1 MEGMIMPLIINTNV
15 QSLNSQRQLVKSGME
30 MSTAM
35 ERLSSGKRINS
46 AGDDAAG
53 LAIASRMTS
62 QVRGLSQAVR
72 NANDGISL
80 IQTAGGALEESNN
93 ILQRMRELAIQSANG
108 IYTDANRTS
117 LNAELEQLKSELSR
131 IAETTSF
138 NGLNILDGSLGE
150 IALQV
155 GSESNQTIGINIGS
169 GFDAASLGTAG
180 AVATDPG
187 TYTLSQ
193 STNGNDG
200 VSQQGTS
207 GSLATLT
214 EGQLLINGIEVSGA
228 EQFDTSSST
237 DNGASALGI
246 SEAINSISDQT
257 GVTATATTTANLG
270 EISFTNYVDLGAFV
284 GAGNDGTAAEQAS
297 LTGSGTAIT
306 FPLDIS
312 SGADLNFTVT
322 IGDTTQLVDV
332 VDGDGT
338 TGAMTSTQFLAA
350 VNVDLTNITASFDGS
365 GNLVLTQDA
374 GQGSPGDVITV
385 GQAGGSSDLTTI
397 GMNTSTSVTQS
408 DAENTLTV
416 AEGEFFINGFDMYD
430 SGTNTYATN
439 TIDAFVA
446 ALNDKTGDT
455 GVTFSTDGT
464 KLFASTSDGS
474 DVVITTTGTL
484 ADADNGTFTLGGTD
498 LTAATT
504 ITGSSVGFDLGA
516 GALVINGTDIGATVT
531 GVDTK
536 VTSQEDL
543 VSLINAKAATTGVTA
558 EINADDELV
567 LTAADGRNI
576 EIETDGSIDAATD
589 LGDASPT
596 YQAGM
601 TLAGDIDVNVAN
613 TGYTYAGVVTLNGS
627 GFELSGENTSGF
639 KTTETVSALQTEAA
653 DDTFTAMT
661 NGDLTINGYTVDFAG
676 VATETD
682 SNVDND
688 ASALQIAT
696 AINSTAGLKDEV
708 TATATTVMNLGLVS
722 AGTLDSAS
730 GAAVAGVDIKING
743 STTITIEGDVLD
755 GDSNGLITGA
765 INSQLIADGID
776 VVASVNENNE
786 LILTS
791 TDGLNIDF
799 ELITNQDTGG
809 DKIFENFAL
818 TQADNTQVVTKGT
831 ISLEAK
837 SGFSV
842 GEIGGNASYLA
853 GLENTNGSVAT
864 TDISTQDGAQAAISI
879 FDAAIEEIN
888 DATGALGAANNR
900 LDFTV
905 ANLSSIIENATASRS
920 TIMDA
925 DFAAETAALSRAQVL
940 QQAASAMLAQANA
953 LPSQVLSLLR

>member
-1 MEGMIMPLIINTNV
+1 
-15 QSLNSQRQLVKSGME
+15 ME

-193 STNGNDG
+193 STNGADG

-214 EGQLLINGIEVSGA
+214 EGQLLINGIEVPGA
-228 EQFDTSSST
+228 EQFDTSSSST

-270 EISFTNYVDLGAFV
+270 EVTVSNYVNLGALVISDATAAGAATLTGTGTDIAATTNLTTNPISFSVTLNGTTQNVDL
-284 GAGNDGTAAEQAS
+284 NDGTYGDATAATQAELLTAINND
-297 LTGSGTAIT
+297 LTG
-306 FPLDIS
+306 
-312 SGADLNFTVT
+312 
-322 IGDTTQLVDV
+322 
-332 VDGDGT
+332 
-338 TGAMTSTQFLAA
+338 
-350 VNVDLTNITASFDGS
+350 ITATIVS
-365 GNLVLTQDA
+365 NKLVLTQDTA
-374 GQGSPGDVITV
+374 SNPGDTITV
-385 GQAGGSSDLTTI
+385 AGSTADLTALSLN
-397 GMNTSTSVTQS
+397 GAPNNSVAVT
-408 DAENTLTV
+408 DAENTLTLQ
-416 AEGEFFINGFDMYD
+416 AGELFINGIDLSSYN
-430 SGTNTYATN
+430 SGVYATN
-439 TIDAFVA
+439 NLTSFVGDLNSWSTA
-446 ALNDKTGDT
+446 ESAGITFAL
-455 GVTFSTDGT
+455 DGSNNLMAT
-464 KLFASTSDGS
+464 TSDGS
-474 DVVITTTGTL
+474 DVTITAAVDLT
-484 ADADNGTFTLGGTD
+484 DADTTFTLGGTD
-498 LTAATT
+498 VTVSSTSP
-504 ITGSSVGFDLGA
+504 ITGTASGYTINTGE
-516 GALVINGTDIGATVT
+516 LVINGVDIEGA
-531 GVDTK
+531 
-536 VTSQEDL
+536 VTSNSDL
-543 VSLINAKAATTGVTA
+543 VSLINAESASTGVTA
-558 EINADDELV
+558 EVVSNELV
-567 LTAADGRNI
+567 LTATDGRNI
-576 EIETDGSIDAATD
+576 QIESDGNITA
-589 LGDASPT
+589 
-596 YQAGM
+596 
-601 TLAGDIDVNVAN
+601 AGDGATTFTSGITLEGDVNINSTTASDFA
-613 TGYTYAGVVTLNGS
+613 YAGVVTLNGS

-842 GEIGGNASYLA
+842 GEIGGKASYLA